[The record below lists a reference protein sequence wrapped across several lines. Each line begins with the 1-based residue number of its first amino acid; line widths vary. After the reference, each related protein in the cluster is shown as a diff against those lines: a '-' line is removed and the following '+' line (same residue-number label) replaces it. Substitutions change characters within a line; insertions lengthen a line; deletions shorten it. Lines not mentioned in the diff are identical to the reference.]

1 MASDAW
7 TAVDKYLEDRLIADD
22 PILNAAQEA
31 SSAADLP
38 PISVTAAQGKF
49 LALLC
54 RIAGARSVLE
64 IGTLGGYS
72 TIWLA
77 RGLPDD
83 GRVVTLE
90 VDSRHAAVAWAN
102 IDRAAMPQQIEIVV
116 GPALESL
123 PRLADHAGAP
133 FDLVFID
140 ADKANIPGYLEATLK
155 LSRPGTVLVVDN
167 VIRGGH
173 VIDRDTD
180 DPNVRGVRQFFDQVR
195 DDPRLDTTALQ
206 TVGSK
211 GWDGFALAVVN

>member
-7 TAVDKYLEDRLIADD
+7 TAVDEYLEDRLIVDD
-22 PILNAAQEA
+22 PVLDAAQEA
-31 SSAADLP
+31 SSAAGLP
-38 PISVTAAQGKF
+38 SISVTATQGKF

-54 RIAGARSVLE
+54 RIAGAHSVLE

-72 TIWLA
+72 TMWLA

-90 VDSRHAAVAWAN
+90 VDPRHAAVARGN
-102 IDRAAMPQQIEIVV
+102 IDRAALPQQIEILV

-123 PRLADHAGAP
+123 PGLADHPGAP

-140 ADKANIPGYLEATLK
+140 ADKGNIPGYLEAALQ
-155 LSRPGTVLVVDN
+155 LSRPGTVLVIDN
-167 VIRGGH
+167 VIRNGH
-173 VIDRDTD
+173 VVDREAD
-180 DPNVRGVRQFFDQVR
+180 DPNVKGVRRFFDLVS

-206 TVGSK
+206 TVGGK

>member
-7 TAVDKYLEDRLIADD
+7 TAVDEYLDERLIADD
-22 PILNAAQEA
+22 AILEAAQEA
-31 SSAADLP
+31 SSAAGLP
-38 PISVTAAQGKF
+38 AISVTATQGKF

-54 RIAGARSVLE
+54 RIAGARHVLE

-77 RGLPDD
+77 RGLPND

-90 VDSRHAAVAWAN
+90 VDPAHAAVAWAN
-102 IDRAAMPQQIEIVV
+102 IDRAALPQQIEILV

-123 PRLADHAGAP
+123 PGLAEHPGAP

-140 ADKANIPGYLEATLK
+140 ADKANIPGYLEATLQ

-167 VIRGGH
+167 VIRDGH
-173 VIDRDTD
+173 VIDSDTD
-180 DPNVRGVRQFFDQVR
+180 DPNVAGVRRFFDIVR
-195 DDPRLDTTALQ
+195 GDPRLDTTALQ

-211 GWDGFALAVVN
+211 GWDGFALAVVR

>member
-1 MASDAW
+1 MGSDAW
-7 TAVDKYLEDRLIADD
+7 TAVDDYLEDRLIADD
-22 PILNAAQEA
+22 PILDAAQVG

-38 PISVTAAQGKF
+38 PISVTATQGKF

-54 RIAGARSVLE
+54 RIAGARNVLE

-77 RGLPDD
+77 RGLPND

-102 IDRAAMPQQIEIVV
+102 IDRAALPQQIEILV

-123 PRLADHAGAP
+123 PGLASHPAAP

-140 ADKANIPGYLEATLK
+140 ADKANIPGYVDGALQ

-173 VIDRDTD
+173 VIDADGS
-180 DPNVRGVRQFFDQVR
+180 DPNVTGVRQFLDMVH
-195 DDPRLDTTALQ
+195 DDTRLDATALQ

-211 GWDGFALAVVN
+211 GWDGFALAVVS

>member
-1 MASDAW
+1 MATDAW
-7 TAVDKYLEDRLIADD
+7 TAVDDYLCGRLVVDD
-22 PILNAAQEA
+22 PILDAAQEA
-31 SSAADLP
+31 STAAGLP

-54 RIAGARSVLE
+54 RIAGARHVLE

-90 VDSRHAAVAWAN
+90 VDTQHAAVAWGN
-102 IDRAAMPQQIEIVV
+102 IDRAALPQEIEILV

-123 PRLADHAGAP
+123 PGLAGHPAAP

-140 ADKANIPGYLEATLK
+140 ADKANMPGYLEAALK
-155 LSRPGTVLVVDN
+155 LSRPGTVIVGDN
-167 VIRGGH
+167 VVRGGH
-173 VIDRDTD
+173 VLDTD
-180 DPNVRGVRQFFDQVR
+180 GSDEHVTGVRRFLDMLR
-195 DDPRLDTTALQ
+195 DDPRLDATALQ

-211 GWDGFALAVVN
+211 GWDGFALAVVS